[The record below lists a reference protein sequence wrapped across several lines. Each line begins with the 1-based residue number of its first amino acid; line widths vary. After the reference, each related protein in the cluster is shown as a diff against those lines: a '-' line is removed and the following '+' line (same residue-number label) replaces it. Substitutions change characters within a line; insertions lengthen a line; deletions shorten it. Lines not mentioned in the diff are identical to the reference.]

1 MLLPDNIGISMSID
15 ETSLN
20 GELYTI
26 LTNKAGHGK
35 KGTIVAMIKG
45 TKVCE
50 IVRVLNK
57 LPEEKRMMVCEIS
70 MDFSDSMRAAVKDA
84 FPGAEI
90 VVDCFHVVKRCG
102 DAVEELR
109 LKCKREAVKERK
121 KEEAE
126 HKKKLA
132 RRVAMRKAYRKRHP
146 KKYKGRKR
154 GRKPLRL
161 NARYTPEVLSN
172 GDTKVE
178 LLTRSRGLLLI
189 SPDKWSESQKER
201 ACLIFEHYPKITEGY
216 GIVSSL
222 RALFRNHELDK
233 KTAKEKIKDWYSKVS
248 ECTLREIKAARDTI
262 RERED
267 EVLNYF
273 NKFVTNASAES
284 FNSKIKAFRSQ
295 LRGVADK
302 PFFMYRL
309 SRIFG

>member
-26 LTNKAGHGK
+26 LTNKDGHGK

-45 TKVCE
+45 TKVGD
-50 IVRVLNK
+50 IVRVLK
-57 LPEEKRMMVCEIS
+57 RLPEEKRMMVCEIS
-70 MDFSDSMRAAVKDA
+70 MDFSDSMRAAVKDV
-84 FPGAEI
+84 FPDAEI

-109 LKCKREAVKERK
+109 LRCKREAVRERK
-121 KEEAE
+121 RDEAE
-126 HKKKLA
+126 HKKRLT
-132 RRVAMRKAYRKRHP
+132 RRVAMRKAYRKKHP
-146 KKYKGRKR
+146 KNYKGRKR

-189 SPDKWSESQKER
+189 SPDKWTESQKER
-201 ACLIFEHYPKITEGY
+201 ARLVFEHYPRIKEGY
-216 GIVSSL
+216 GVVSSL
-222 RALFRNHELDK
+222 RALFRDHDLDK
-233 KTAKEKIKDWYSKVS
+233 ETAKEKIKDWYSKVAG
-248 ECTLREIKAARDTI
+248 CTLREIKAARDTI

-295 LRGVADK
+295 LRGVADM

>member
-1 MLLPDNIGISMSID
+1 MLLPDNIGISMGID

-45 TKVCE
+45 TRVCDL
-50 IVRVLNK
+50 VRVLMR
-57 LPEEKRMMVCEIS
+57 LPEEKRMMVCEVS
-70 MDFSDSMRAAVKDA
+70 MDFSDSMRAAVKEV
-84 FPGAEI
+84 FPNAEI

-132 RRVAMRKAYRKRHP
+132 RRVAMRKAYRKKHP
-146 KKYKGRKR
+146 KNYKGRKR
-154 GRKPLRL
+154 GRKPMRL
-161 NARYTPEVLSN
+161 NARYTPQVLSN

-189 SPDKWSESQKER
+189 SSDKWTKSQKER
-201 ACLIFEHYPKITEGY
+201 ARLVFEHYPKIKEGY

-222 RALFRNHELDK
+222 RALFRNHDLDK
-233 KTAKEKIKDWYSKVS
+233 DAAKRK
-248 ECTLREIKAARDTI
+248 
-262 RERED
+262 
-267 EVLNYF
+267 
-273 NKFVTNASAES
+273 
-284 FNSKIKAFRSQ
+284 
-295 LRGVADK
+295 
-302 PFFMYRL
+302 
-309 SRIFG
+309 SRIGTRKFQCAR

>member
-1 MLLPDNIGISMSID
+1 MLLPDNIGISMGID

-35 KGTIVAMIKG
+35 QGTIVAMIKG
-45 TKVCE
+45 TRVCDL
-50 IVRVLNK
+50 VRVLMR
-57 LPEEKRMMVCEIS
+57 LPEEKRMMVCEVS
-70 MDFSDSMRAAVKDA
+70 MDFSDSMRAAVQEV
-84 FPGAEI
+84 FPNAEI

-132 RRVAMRKAYRKRHP
+132 RRVAMRKAYRKKHP
-146 KKYKGRKR
+146 KNYKGRKR
-154 GRKPLRL
+154 GRKPMRL
-161 NARYTPEVLSN
+161 NARYTPQVLSN

-189 SPDKWSESQKER
+189 SSDKWTKSQKER
-201 ACLIFEHYPKITEGY
+201 ARLVFEHYPKIKEGY

-222 RALFRNHELDK
+222 RALFRNHDLDK
-233 KTAKEKIKDWYSKVS
+233 DAAKEKIKDWYSKVS
-248 ECTLREIKAARDTI
+248 VCTLREIKAARDTI
-262 RERED
+262 RERKD

-295 LRGVADK
+295 LRGVADMS
-302 PFFMYRL
+302 FFMYRL

>member
-26 LTNKAGHGK
+26 LTNKDGHGK

-45 TKVCE
+45 TKVGD
-50 IVRVLNK
+50 IVRVLK
-57 LPEEKRMMVCEIS
+57 RLPEEKRMMVCETS
-70 MDFSDSMRAAVKDA
+70 MDFSDSMRTAVKDV
-84 FPGAEI
+84 FPDAEI

-109 LKCKREAVKERK
+109 LKCKREAVRERK
-121 KEEAE
+121 RDEAE
-126 HKKKLA
+126 HKKKLT
-132 RRVAMRKAYRKRHP
+132 RRVAMRKAYRKKHP
-146 KKYKGRKR
+146 KNYKGRKR

-189 SPDKWSESQKER
+189 SPDKWTESQKER
-201 ACLIFEHYPKITEGY
+201 ARLVFEHYPRIKEGY
-216 GIVSSL
+216 GVVSSL
-222 RALFRNHELDK
+222 RALFRDHDLDK
-233 KTAKEKIKDWYSKVS
+233 ETAKEKIKDWYSKVAG
-248 ECTLREIKAARDTI
+248 CTLREIKAARDTI

-295 LRGVADK
+295 LRGVADM

>member
-1 MLLPDNIGISMSID
+1 MLLPDNISISMGID

-35 KGTIVAMIKG
+35 QGTIVAMIKG
-45 TKVCE
+45 TRVCDL
-50 IVRVLNK
+50 VRVLMR
-57 LPEEKRMMVCEIS
+57 LPEEKRMMVCEVS
-70 MDFSDSMRAAVKDA
+70 MDFSDSMRAAVQEV
-84 FPGAEI
+84 FPNAEI

-109 LKCKREAVKERK
+109 LKCKREAIKERK

-132 RRVAMRKAYRKRHP
+132 RRVAMRKAYRKKHP
-146 KKYKGRKR
+146 KNYKGRKR
-154 GRKPLRL
+154 GRKPMRL
-161 NARYTPEVLSN
+161 NARYTPQVLSN

-189 SPDKWSESQKER
+189 SSDKWTKSQKER
-201 ACLIFEHYPKITEGY
+201 ARLVFEHYPKIKEGY

-222 RALFRNHELDK
+222 RALFRNHDLDK
-233 KTAKEKIKDWYSKVS
+233 DAAKEKIKDWYSKVS
-248 ECTLREIKAARDTI
+248 VCTLREIKAARDTI
-262 RERED
+262 RERKD

-295 LRGVADK
+295 LRGVADMS
-302 PFFMYRL
+302 FFMYRL

>member
-26 LTNKAGHGK
+26 LTNKAGQGK
-35 KGTIVAMIKG
+35 KGSIVAMIKG
-45 TKVCE
+45 TRVGD
-50 IVRVLNK
+50 IVSVLK
-57 LPEEKRMMVCEIS
+57 ELPEEKRMLVCEIS
-70 MDFSDSMRAAVKDA
+70 MDFSDSMRAAVKEV
-84 FPGAEI
+84 FPEAEI

-102 DAVEELR
+102 DAIEELR
-109 LKCKREAVKERK
+109 LKCKREAVRERK
-121 KEEAE
+121 REEAE

-132 RRVAMRKAYRKRHP
+132 LRVAMRKAYRKKHP
-146 KKYKGRKR
+146 KNYKGRKR

-161 NARYTPEVLSN
+161 NAKYMPEVLSN

-178 LLTRSRGLLLI
+178 LLTRSRGLLMK
-189 SPDKWSESQKER
+189 SPDKWTESQKKR
-201 ACLIFEHYPKITEGY
+201 ARLVFEYYPKIKEAY

-222 RALFRNHELDK
+222 RALFRNHNLDK
-233 KTAKEKIKDWYSKVS
+233 KMAKEKIKDWYSKVS
-248 ECTLREIKAARDTI
+248 ECTFREVKAARDII

-273 NKFVTNASAES
+273 NEYVTNASAES
-284 FNSKIKAFRSQ
+284 FNAKIKAFRSQ
-295 LRGVADK
+295 LRGVVDMR
-302 PFFMYRL
+302 FFMYRL

>member
-1 MLLPDNIGISMSID
+1 MSD
-15 ETSLN
+15 
-20 GELYTI
+20 
-26 LTNKAGHGK
+26 
-35 KGTIVAMIKG
+35 
-45 TKVCE
+45 
-50 IVRVLNK
+50 
-57 LPEEKRMMVCEIS
+57 
-70 MDFSDSMRAAVKDA
+70 
-84 FPGAEI
+84 
-90 VVDCFHVVKRCG
+90 
-102 DAVEELR
+102 
-109 LKCKREAVKERK
+109 
-121 KEEAE
+121 
-126 HKKKLA
+126 
-132 RRVAMRKAYRKRHP
+132 
-146 KKYKGRKR
+146 
-154 GRKPLRL
+154 
-161 NARYTPEVLSN
+161 
-172 GDTKVE
+172 
-178 LLTRSRGLLLI
+178 
-189 SPDKWSESQKER
+189 
-201 ACLIFEHYPKITEGY
+201 FEHYPKITEGY

>member
-1 MLLPDNIGISMSID
+1 MLLPDNIGISMGID

-45 TKVCE
+45 TRVCDL
-50 IVRVLNK
+50 VRVLMR
-57 LPEEKRMMVCEIS
+57 LPEEKRMMVCEVS
-70 MDFSDSMRAAVKDA
+70 MDFSDSMRAAVQEV
-84 FPGAEI
+84 FPNAEI

-132 RRVAMRKAYRKRHP
+132 RRVAMRKAYRKKHP
-146 KKYKGRKR
+146 KNYKGRKR
-154 GRKPLRL
+154 GRKPMRL
-161 NARYTPEVLSN
+161 NARYTPQVLSN

-189 SPDKWSESQKER
+189 SSDKWTKSQKER
-201 ACLIFEHYPKITEGY
+201 ARLVFEHYPKIKEGY

-222 RALFRNHELDK
+222 RALFRNHDLDK
-233 KTAKEKIKDWYSKVS
+233 DAAKEKIKDWYSKVS
-248 ECTLREIKAARDTI
+248 VCTLREIKAARDTI
-262 RERED
+262 WERKD

-295 LRGVADK
+295 LRGVADMS
-302 PFFMYRL
+302 FFMYRL

>member
-1 MLLPDNIGISMSID
+1 
-15 ETSLN
+15 
-20 GELYTI
+20 
-26 LTNKAGHGK
+26 
-35 KGTIVAMIKG
+35 
-45 TKVCE
+45 
-50 IVRVLNK
+50 
-57 LPEEKRMMVCEIS
+57 
-70 MDFSDSMRAAVKDA
+70 
-84 FPGAEI
+84 
-90 VVDCFHVVKRCG
+90 
-102 DAVEELR
+102 
-109 LKCKREAVKERK
+109 
-121 KEEAE
+121 
-126 HKKKLA
+126 
-132 RRVAMRKAYRKRHP
+132 MRKAYRKRHP

-201 ACLIFEHYPKITEGY
+201 ARLVFEHYPRIKKGY

-222 RALFRNHELDK
+222 RALFRDHDLDK
-233 KTAKEKIKDWYSKVS
+233 DAAKGKIKDWYSKVS
-248 ECTLREIKAARDTI
+248 ECTLREIKGARDTI

-295 LRGVADK
+295 LRGVADM